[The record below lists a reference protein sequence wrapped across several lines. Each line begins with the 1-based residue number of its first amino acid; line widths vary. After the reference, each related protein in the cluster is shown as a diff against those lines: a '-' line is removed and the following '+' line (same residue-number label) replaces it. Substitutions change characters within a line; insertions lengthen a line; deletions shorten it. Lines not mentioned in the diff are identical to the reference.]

1 MGRAGICAST
11 RNVQDHRV
19 WGFRSFRL
27 LRPTLG
33 APDQGGHMAN
43 DPRDASRPPAT
54 GRTSTDKAVTA
65 TEAVGK
71 DPEMVELE
79 RRHRRFVWPATAFF
93 LIYYMSLNVLAG
105 TSPDLMCTKLF
116 GEFTFG
122 YLFALSQFLMAFVV
136 AWAYSRWA
144 ARRIDP
150 LAADLREKFR
160 EQQIKGVA
168 E

>member
-1 MGRAGICAST
+1 MATLPHDRST
-11 RNVQDHRV
+11 
-19 WGFRSFRL
+19 GE
-27 LRPTLG
+27 
-33 APDQGGHMAN
+33 
-43 DPRDASRPPAT
+43 
-54 GRTSTDKAVTA
+54 AVTA
-65 TEAVGK
+65 TEAVGR

-79 RRHRRFVWPATAFF
+79 ARHRRFVWPATAFF

-105 TSPDLMCTKLF
+105 TSPDLMGTKLF

-122 YLFALSQFLMAFVV
+122 YLFALSQFLMAFLV
-136 AWAYSRWA
+136 AWVYSRWA

-160 EQQIKGVA
+160 KQQIKEAA